1 MNKKEEQTMTFEI
14 QATPEIRKAIENLLM
29 DAEDAPFVLYGKD
42 KCGGMHPIANLT
54 KHPDCPDGWFDE
66 IIESRWTVRK
76 ELIDKAEE
84 WLKANVETYLY
95 LYLTWNDSLRC
106 SGKMIEDFRKAMVE

>member
-14 QATPEIRKAIENLLM
+14 QVTPEIRKAIENLLM

-54 KHPDCPDGWFDE
+54 KHPECPEGWFDE
-66 IIESRWTVRK
+66 IIASRWAERK
-76 ELIDKAEE
+76 ELIDKAVE
-84 WLKANVETYLY
+84 WLKSYRRVTSDGMGYINGVIDDT
-95 LYLTWNDSLRC
+95 S
-106 SGKMIEDFRKAMVE
+106 IEDFRKAMEE